1 MGNRHLCAAA
11 SGVRDGGRSPAIGV
25 QAQVANH
32 CKRLGSKALVVS
44 VTEKASE
51 KVSGMNQ
58 RRRTTVN
65 HRSSVE
71 SVEMTSKLRRDV
83 ASGLVWREPVY
94 WPDGVRHRGG
104 VILVWAL
111 AMNCGNLRWRC
122 KGKGTSVRNEAENT
136 EAPSRDG
143 VICSSEESLVMRL
156 ERRDHVIQSNGK
168 VNCAS
173 RRNISG

>member
-1 MGNRHLCAAA
+1 MRGYQCAAA

-32 CKRLGSKALVVS
+32 RKRLESKAPVVS

-51 KVSGMNQ
+51 KVSGVNQ
-58 RRRTTVN
+58 RRRIKVN

-71 SVEMTSKLRRDV
+71 SAEMTSKLRGDV

-111 AMNCGNLRWRC
+111 ALNCGNLRWRC
-122 KGKGTSVRNEAENT
+122 KGKGTSVRSEAKNT

-143 VICSSEESLVMRL
+143 VIRSCEESLVMRP
-156 ERRDHVIQSNGK
+156 ERRDRVTQSSGN
-168 VNCAS
+168 VNCIS
-173 RRNISG
+173 RRNISE

>member
-1 MGNRHLCAAA
+1 M
-11 SGVRDGGRSPAIGV
+11 RDGGRSPAIGV

-32 CKRLGSKALVVS
+32 RKRLGSKALVVS

-71 SVEMTSKLRRDV
+71 SAEMTSKLRIYV
-83 ASGLVWREPVY
+83 ASGAVWREPVY

-111 AMNCGNLRWRC
+111 ALNCGNLRWRC
-122 KGKGTSVRNEAENT
+122 KGKGTSVRSEAENT

-143 VICSSEESLVMRL
+143 VICSSEESLVMRQ
-156 ERRDHVIQSNGK
+156 ERRDHVIQSNVK

-173 RRNISG
+173 RRNDSG